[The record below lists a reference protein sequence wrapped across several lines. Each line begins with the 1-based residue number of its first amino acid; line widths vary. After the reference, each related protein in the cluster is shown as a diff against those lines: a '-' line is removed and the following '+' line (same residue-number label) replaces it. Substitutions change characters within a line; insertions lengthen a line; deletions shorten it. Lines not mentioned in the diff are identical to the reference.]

1 MFLSMNFQK
10 NHLVFVLYF
19 FIELSKRLI
28 KDQQNELFTK
38 TSFRNLQMFL
48 SHTISILFYLIQ
60 NKNIKQEMNGDQKR
74 IIILFPLK
82 NSLNKKGDDNK
93 KKYLKKSLLLIFLSS
108 ILHLISYYPLK
119 DYNIIS
125 FDFLKAENTYG
136 IFVILLFLTE
146 KKVLKSQFFSHH
158 ILSIILFSI
167 LNFFYI
173 YYDIPNIDGFDIF
186 NLVIYCIQHYLTL
199 ALIFN
204 IYYFINKKYFISLYC
219 ISGIQGLISL
229 ILTSFFIIIY
239 YAIFKESSIIKV
251 FKNTKFNEYIWP
263 FLVFICMAIQ
273 NILQILILYFFKPS
287 FICIIYVIIPLIKLN
302 SDIIKLIFYKDYKWD
317 YNEDAILLIIIYQ
330 FLILFSVLVYI
341 EILVLNFC
349 GFEKGVKK
357 KIIIRS
363 ENEKS
368 DFESLE
374 INDSI
379 CKENRDSLNN

>member
-10 NHLVFVLYF
+10 THLVFVLYF

-28 KDQQNELFTK
+28 KDQQNKLFTK

-60 NKNIKQEMNGDQKR
+60 NKNIKQEMNGDKKR
-74 IIILFPLK
+74 TIILFPLK
-82 NSLNKKGDDNK
+82 NSLKKKDDDNK

-119 DYNIIS
+119 DFDLLTSDIINS
-125 FDFLKAENTYG
+125 ENTYG
-136 IFVILLFLTE
+136 IFVILLFLIE
-146 KKVLKSQFFSHH
+146 KKVLKSQFFPHH

-167 LNFFYI
+167 LNLFYI
-173 YYDIPNIDGFDIF
+173 YSDISINILDIF

-239 YAIFKESSIIKV
+239 YTIFKESSIIKV

-287 FICIIYVIIPLIKLN
+287 FICIIYVIIPLIKLT
-302 SDIIKLIFYKDYKWD
+302 SDIIKIIFYKDYKWN
-317 YNEDAILLIIIYQ
+317 YSREKILLIIIYQ
-330 FLILFSVLVYI
+330 FIILFSVLVYI

-379 CKENRDSLNN
+379 CKENRDSLNS

>member
-10 NHLVFVLYF
+10 IHLVFVLYF

-28 KDQQNELFTK
+28 KDQQNKLFTK

-60 NKNIKQEMNGDQKR
+60 NKNIKQEMNGDKKR
-74 IIILFPLK
+74 TIILFPLK
-82 NSLNKKGDDNK
+82 NSLKKKDDDNK

-119 DYNIIS
+119 DFDLLTSDIINS
-125 FDFLKAENTYG
+125 ENTYG
-136 IFVILLFLTE
+136 LFVILLFLIE
-146 KKVLKSQFFSHH
+146 KKVLKSQFFPHH

-167 LNFFYI
+167 LNLFYI
-173 YYDIPNIDGFDIF
+173 YSDISINILDIF

-239 YAIFKESSIIKV
+239 YTIFKESSIIKV

-287 FICIIYVIIPLIKLN
+287 FICIIYVIIPLIKLT
-302 SDIIKLIFYKDYKWD
+302 SDIIKIIFYKDYKWN
-317 YNEDAILLIIIYQ
+317 YSREKILLIIIYQ
-330 FLILFSVLVYI
+330 FIILFSVLVYI